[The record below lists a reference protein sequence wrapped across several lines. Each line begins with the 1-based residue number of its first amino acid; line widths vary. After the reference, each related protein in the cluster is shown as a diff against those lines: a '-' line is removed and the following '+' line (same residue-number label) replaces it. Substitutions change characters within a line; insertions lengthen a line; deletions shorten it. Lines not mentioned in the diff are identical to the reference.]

1 MRTAIIHLLL
11 IVLMLAILIS
21 HEVPAFTRQV
31 VIVFVTLAF
40 INGIFYEGRN
50 KKEEEQSL

>member
-11 IVLMLAILIS
+11 IVLMLVVLIS

-31 VIVFVTLAF
+31 VIVFVTLSF

-50 KKEEEQSL
+50 NKKEKNSL